1 MVSIYNNS
9 DLQLSFLCPV
19 YMINRDN
26 EMVPVSVVDTDEDA
40 HASVEDQNM
49 EIDPPIDGG
58 ISCLHESAHE
68 IDKEKNGMHLVNN
81 DMYQQ
86 QGDAE
91 SVVEVSNVHA
101 NCTTGDIMD
110 VPYPYFTDLCQNGY
124 LWRVK
129 ARLVRMVEVINPLLP
144 SMTLRLILLDEQH
157 LLSSPKPIEFIPFFC
172 VVAAEIQGGLFLD
185 ERRQDA
191 ANLWNT
197 LL

>member
-1 MVSIYNNS
+1 
-9 DLQLSFLCPV
+9 
-19 YMINRDN
+19 MINRDN

-49 EIDPPIDGG
+49 EIDPPIVAERVEMCVDAQLPMEYQNREAGPPKG
-58 ISCLHESAHE
+58 E
-68 IDKEKNGMHLVNN
+68 VV
-81 DMYQQ
+81 QQ

-110 VPYPYFTDLCQNGY
+110 VPYPHFTDLCQNGY

-144 SMTLRLILLDEQH
+144 SMTLRLILLDEQGH
-157 LLSSPKPIEFIPFFC
+157 AMEAI
-172 VVAAEIQGGLFLD
+172 V
-185 ERRQDA
+185 
-191 ANLWNT
+191 
-197 LL
+197 

>member
-1 MVSIYNNS
+1 
-9 DLQLSFLCPV
+9 
-19 YMINRDN
+19 MINRDN

-110 VPYPYFTDLCQNGY
+110 VPYPHFTDLCQNGY

-144 SMTLRLILLDEQH
+144 SMTLRLILLDEQAGTKASVGPILSRIDMVVTGLQTDMAETGPQMGTYLVH
-157 LLSSPKPIEFIPFFC
+157 L
-172 VVAAEIQGGLFLD
+172 AFLALELD
-185 ERRQDA
+185 SR
-191 ANLWNT
+191 
-197 LL
+197 